1 MFHDHKHIQNSQGG
15 GRYDAE
21 ITGDDGTGVIL
32 EKG

>member
-1 MFHDHKHIQNSQGG
+1 MFHDHKHVENPKSG

-21 ITGDDGTGVIL
+21 VTGYDDLGVIL